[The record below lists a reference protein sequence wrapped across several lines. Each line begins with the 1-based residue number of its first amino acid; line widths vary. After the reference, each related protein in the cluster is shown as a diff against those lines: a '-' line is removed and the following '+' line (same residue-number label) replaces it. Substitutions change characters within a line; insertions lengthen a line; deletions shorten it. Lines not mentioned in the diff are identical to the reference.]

1 MDSKL
6 GSLDWESNV
15 LTICHST
22 LCNNAKMHKI
32 FIHKKWTAV
41 VRSHIFFTEVTVFL
55 LQNTESFVFEF
66 SENLVCLY
74 LFFYQLAE
82 KKILNIINIQ
92 HASHHVMHNTTRPC
106 DLMLLASH

>member
-15 LTICHST
+15 LTVCHST
-22 LCNNAKMHKI
+22 LCNNAIMHKI

-41 VRSHIFFTEVTVFL
+41 VRSHFFTEVTVFL

-66 SENLVCLY
+66 SENLVCFY

-82 KKILNIINIQ
+82 KILNIINIQ
-92 HASHHVMHNTTRPC
+92 LASHYAMHKTTRFC